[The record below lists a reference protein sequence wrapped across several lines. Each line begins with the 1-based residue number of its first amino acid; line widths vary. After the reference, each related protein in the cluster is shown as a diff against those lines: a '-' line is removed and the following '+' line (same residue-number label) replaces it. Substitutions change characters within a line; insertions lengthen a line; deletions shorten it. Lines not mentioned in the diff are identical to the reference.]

1 MKEVGAISKKTKW
14 VMSGACIAA
23 QDVAPTK
30 TMRKKS
36 KMKNDGWFWL
46 FLIVVAICITT
57 LKLNGIDV
65 KGF

>member
-1 MKEVGAISKKTKW
+1 MT
-14 VMSGACIAA
+14 
-23 QDVAPTK
+23 
-30 TMRKKS
+30 
-36 KMKNDGWFWL
+36 NDSWFWL